1 MWITDDQDLLSYCS
15 CDHSENIAT
24 VYVFCVFFRGKQSS
38 ERHNVSLHQDSPDG
52 YFMKSSPRCTR
63 TVRFTDSYAYLYFEI
78 YDSSFL
84 VLINRSVY
92 PKEGAVVHLFTTLAL
107 TEVSLLPW
115 GFAQRLNPILVIP
128 FLSCQQKVQIF
139 TYPVKFDAHILIPFN
154 KTLGSHFYFSSI
166 VSFYAPDTFCS
177 WLKSRQ
183 YCAKVMRHSSF
194 HSRFPG
200 KMTNKCNSLSKRLQT
215 WMEILYKMSYNE
227 LEAQCLVWGLLF
239 FNRA

>member
-1 MWITDDQDLLSYCS
+1 MYFVYFSEANSLLKDIMSVFTRIPQTVISWKAPQDVPEQLGSPTPMLTFILKYT
-15 CDHSENIAT
+15 IAASW
-24 VYVFCVFFRGKQSS
+24 FG
-38 ERHNVSLHQDSPDG
+38 
-52 YFMKSSPRCTR
+52 
-63 TVRFTDSYAYLYFEI
+63 
-78 YDSSFL
+78 
-84 VLINRSVY
+84 

>member
-1 MWITDDQDLLSYCS
+1 MYFVYFSEANSLLKDIMSVFTRIPQMGISWKAPQDVPEQLGSPTPMLTFILKYT
-15 CDHSENIAT
+15 IAASW
-24 VYVFCVFFRGKQSS
+24 FG
-38 ERHNVSLHQDSPDG
+38 
-52 YFMKSSPRCTR
+52 
-63 TVRFTDSYAYLYFEI
+63 
-78 YDSSFL
+78 
-84 VLINRSVY
+84 

-177 WLKSRQ
+177 WLKSSTVQKSWDTLHFIHVFLEKWQINATVYRNVYKHEWKYCIKWVITSLKLSVWYEDFYSSTEPKLFRQ
-183 YCAKVMRHSSF
+183 A
-194 HSRFPG
+194 
-200 KMTNKCNSLSKRLQT
+200 
-215 WMEILYKMSYNE
+215 
-227 LEAQCLVWGLLF
+227 F
-239 FNRA
+239 FFI

>member
-63 TVRFTDSYAYLYFEI
+63 TPMLTFILKYTIAASWFG
-78 YDSSFL
+78 
-84 VLINRSVY
+84 

-107 TEVSLLPW
+107 TEVSLLLW

>member
-1 MWITDDQDLLSYCS
+1 MYFVYFSEANSLLKDIMSVFTRIPQMGISWKAPQDVPEQLGSPTPMLTFILKYT
-15 CDHSENIAT
+15 IAASW
-24 VYVFCVFFRGKQSS
+24 FG
-38 ERHNVSLHQDSPDG
+38 
-52 YFMKSSPRCTR
+52 
-63 TVRFTDSYAYLYFEI
+63 
-78 YDSSFL
+78 
-84 VLINRSVY
+84 

-107 TEVSLLPW
+107 TEVSLLLW

-200 KMTNKCNSLSKRLQT
+200 KMTNKCNSLSKHLQT

>member
-1 MWITDDQDLLSYCS
+1 MYFVYFSEANSLLKDIMSVFTRIPQMGISWKAPQDVPEQLGSPTPMLTFILKYT
-15 CDHSENIAT
+15 IAASW
-24 VYVFCVFFRGKQSS
+24 FG
-38 ERHNVSLHQDSPDG
+38 
-52 YFMKSSPRCTR
+52 
-63 TVRFTDSYAYLYFEI
+63 
-78 YDSSFL
+78 
-84 VLINRSVY
+84 

-107 TEVSLLPW
+107 TEVSLLLW

-239 FNRA
+239 FNRP

>member
-1 MWITDDQDLLSYCS
+1 MYFVYFSEANSLLKDIMSVFTRIPQMGISWKAPQDVPEQLGSPTPMLTFILKYT
-15 CDHSENIAT
+15 IAASW
-24 VYVFCVFFRGKQSS
+24 FG
-38 ERHNVSLHQDSPDG
+38 
-52 YFMKSSPRCTR
+52 
-63 TVRFTDSYAYLYFEI
+63 
-78 YDSSFL
+78 
-84 VLINRSVY
+84 

-107 TEVSLLPW
+107 TEVSLLLW

>member
-107 TEVSLLPW
+107 TEVSLLP
-115 GFAQRLNPILVIP
+115 
-128 FLSCQQKVQIF
+128 
-139 TYPVKFDAHILIPFN
+139 
-154 KTLGSHFYFSSI
+154 
-166 VSFYAPDTFCS
+166 
-177 WLKSRQ
+177 
-183 YCAKVMRHSSF
+183 
-194 HSRFPG
+194 
-200 KMTNKCNSLSKRLQT
+200 
-215 WMEILYKMSYNE
+215 
-227 LEAQCLVWGLLF
+227 
-239 FNRA
+239 

>member
-1 MWITDDQDLLSYCS
+1 MYFVYFSEANSLLKDIMSVFTRIPQMGISWKAPQDVPEQLGSPTPMLTFILKYT
-15 CDHSENIAT
+15 IAASW
-24 VYVFCVFFRGKQSS
+24 FG
-38 ERHNVSLHQDSPDG
+38 
-52 YFMKSSPRCTR
+52 
-63 TVRFTDSYAYLYFEI
+63 
-78 YDSSFL
+78 
-84 VLINRSVY
+84 

-107 TEVSLLPW
+107 TEVSLLLW

-194 HSRFPG
+194 HSRFPE

>member
-1 MWITDDQDLLSYCS
+1 MYFVYFSEANSLLKDIMSVFTRIPQMGISWKAPQDVPEQLGSPTPTLTFILKYT
-15 CDHSENIAT
+15 IAASW
-24 VYVFCVFFRGKQSS
+24 FG
-38 ERHNVSLHQDSPDG
+38 
-52 YFMKSSPRCTR
+52 
-63 TVRFTDSYAYLYFEI
+63 
-78 YDSSFL
+78 
-84 VLINRSVY
+84 

-107 TEVSLLPW
+107 TEVSLLLW

-194 HSRFPG
+194 HSGFPG

>member
-1 MWITDDQDLLSYCS
+1 MYFVYFSEANSLLKDIMSVFTRIPQMGISWKAPQDVPEQLGSPTPMLTFILKYT
-15 CDHSENIAT
+15 IAASW
-24 VYVFCVFFRGKQSS
+24 FG
-38 ERHNVSLHQDSPDG
+38 
-52 YFMKSSPRCTR
+52 
-63 TVRFTDSYAYLYFEI
+63 
-78 YDSSFL
+78 
-84 VLINRSVY
+84 

-107 TEVSLLPW
+107 TEVSLLLW

-194 HSRFPG
+194 HSGFPG